1 MDLLGIYLYVH
12 GVRQSIPIDFVC
24 LELSEHFIAAAQ

>member
-1 MDLLGIYLYVH
+1 MDLLGISLYVH